1 MGIRTPVEIAMAAA
15 GLFAICHGHAHGAEM
30 PEAAAGMVYGLGF
43 MLGTALLHAAGIG
56 FGFLIAKMGEQSA
69 PVLVRTAGAVT
80 ALAGIPLVAGLI

>member
-1 MGIRTPVEIAMAAA
+1 MAAA

-56 FGFLIAKMGEQSA
+56 FGS
-69 PVLVRTAGAVT
+69 
-80 ALAGIPLVAGLI
+80 